1 MVQGGFW
8 KKRKVMGMNQKN
20 KSTREYLHLA
30 GEILFPLVLLL
41 FPLLKIN
48 QGVDLTDTP
57 YSLGNYRFFTQ
68 TEGVWVLSTFLSNV
82 TGYFLTGLPM
92 GATMLGMKF
101 YTSLLV
107 SGMAL
112 LGYRFFKTK
121 MPSYVAFAAEVAA
134 IGFCWCPTGI
144 LYNYMTYFF
153 FLLGGMLLF
162 RGLAGCRNRCLF
174 WAGVCLGL
182 NVAVRVPNVL
192 ETVLIVALWY
202 YGARKKKTF
211 EQIAKETGICV
222 GGFLAAQAVMFGVM
236 SSLYGIGAYPEMIGG
251 LFGMAGSASD
261 YTLGEMLRAILSAY
275 AKGFKWMLYMIL
287 CILPGIPF
295 FMIQKEKFP
304 VLRKVVYGLC
314 IAFLFWVLGRWGMFN
329 FRYYQKESG
338 LQWGVIFLLLS
349 MAVCIWMLAT
359 KEADDEW
366 KLIACISLTVILIT
380 PLGSNNYV
388 WPALNNL
395 FFVAPV
401 TFWMIYRFAR
411 WGRTA
416 IDSNGRV
423 PLYPAKAMLAAM
435 VLAFLMQ
442 SIGLGCFYV
451 FKDGENGEKRD
462 VKVAGNEV
470 LAGMYTVAMNAE
482 TLEELSNFMAE
493 HGGEYEEKELILYG
507 NIPGLCYYLDKAP
520 AIFTSWPDL
529 ATNSL
534 ERLTESLNQL
544 DGQMAE
550 KGAEKPLVIV
560 TAAYGAYLE
569 QNKAAMEQYKVDA
582 QTLDED
588 EKLQEIRA
596 FMIENEYS
604 QAFCNEAFVLY
615 E

>member
-1 MVQGGFW
+1 MQLLG
-8 KKRKVMGMNQKN
+8 KRKVLGMNQK
-20 KSTREYLHLA
+20 KKTKMEYLQLA
-30 GEILFPLVLLL
+30 GEILFPLILIL

-68 TEGVWVLSTFLSNV
+68 SEGVWVLSTFLSNV
-82 TGYFLTGLPM
+82 AGYILTKLPM

-101 YTSLLV
+101 YTSLIV
-107 SGMAL
+107 SAMAL

-121 MPSYVAFAAEVAA
+121 MPSYIAFAAEMAA

-162 RGLAGCRNRCLF
+162 RGLAGYRPWCLF
-174 WAGVCLGL
+174 LAGICLGL

-192 ETVLIVALWY
+192 EVAMIVVLWY

-211 EQIAKETGICV
+211 EEISKETGICV
-222 GGFLAAQAVMFGVM
+222 GGFLVAQAVMFAVM
-236 SSLYGIGAYPEMIGG
+236 SALYGIGAYGEMIGG

-261 YTLGEMLRAILSAY
+261 YTLGEMLRTILSAY

-304 VLRKVVYGLC
+304 RLRKVVYCAC
-314 IAFLFWVLGRWGMFN
+314 IAFLFFVLGRWGMYN

-338 LQWGVIFLLLS
+338 LQWGVIFLIISL
-349 MAVCIWMLAT
+349 AVCVWMLVT
-359 KEADDEW
+359 KETDDEW
-366 KLIACISLTVILIT
+366 KLIAGIAMVVILIT

-395 FFVAPV
+395 FFVAPI
-401 TFWMIYRFAR
+401 TFWMVYRFVR
-411 WGRTA
+411 WGRTS
-416 IDSNGRV
+416 IDSTGRV
-423 PLYPAKAMLAAM
+423 PFYPAKAMLAAM
-435 VLAFLMQ
+435 VLAFLVQ
-442 SIGLGCFYV
+442 SVGLGFCYV

-470 LAGMYTVAMNAE
+470 LAGMYTSAINAE
-482 TLEELSNFMAE
+482 TLEEISNYMTE
-493 HGGEYEEKELILYG
+493 HSTEYEGKELILYG
-507 NIPGLCYYLDKAP
+507 NIPGLSYYLDRAP

-534 ERLTESLNQL
+534 ERLTTDLREVTALM
-544 DGQMAE
+544 DG
-550 KGAEKPLVIV
+550 KGKEKPLVIV
-560 TAAYGAYLE
+560 NAGCAAYMEKDDAGMAQYGVD
-569 QNKAAMEQYKVDA
+569 KAA
-582 QTLDED
+582 LDQD
-588 EKLQEIRA
+588 KKLQAITQ
-596 FMIENEYS
+596 FVKENDYK
-604 QAFCNEAFVLY
+604 QAFSNEAFVIY